1 MMLKECSGIDKKE
14 KNMRLMNFF
23 VMTILFS
30 LSASIFPQEKWVV
43 DKPHSS
49 ISFEVDHVIALSE
62 ISNAGEDFTLGSTRG
77 QFKDYDIKFIPGKN
91 DFSDSQVEVTI
102 QVKSVETGSKARDVY
117 LRSSSFFD
125 VEKYPLM
132 TFKST
137 SFKKTGENTYKV
149 IGDLTIKN
157 VTKPMELEFTYS
169 GKPFDSPDNDY
180 ISFTGKGLLYR
191 NEYGLVWGDVLE
203 KGGFRIS
210 YYVRLNIQAN
220 FMRE

>member
-1 MMLKECSGIDKKE
+1 
-14 KNMRLMNFF
+14 MRLLIFI
-23 VMTILFS
+23 VMTAMLSLTTDILS
-30 LSASIFPQEKWVV
+30 QETWMV

-49 ISFEVDHVIALSE
+49 IAFEVDHVIALSE
-62 ISNAGEDFTLGSTRG
+62 ISDAGEDFTLGSTRG
-77 QFKDYDIKFIPGKN
+77 QFKDYDIKFIPGKK

-102 QVKSVETGSKARDVY
+102 RVKSVDTGSKARDAY

-137 SFKKTGENTYKV
+137 SFKKTGDKTYKV
-149 IGDLTIKN
+149 IGDLTIKD
-157 VTKPMELEFTYS
+157 VTKPVELEFTYS
-169 GKPFDSPDNDY
+169 GKPLDSPDLDY

-220 FMRE
+220 LMRE